1 MESHTVFIS
10 IGSNQGD
17 REKALK
23 DAAAS
28 LNPEVSPTAFSKIYE
43 TPPWG
48 YDQQPPFLNQVIRAE
63 TALPPLE
70 LLDKFKSIEINI
82 GRQPT
87 FRYGPRVIDVD
98 ILFYDATVISSE
110 RLTIPHPEIEK
121 RAFVLVPMMDIAPDF
136 IHPVNGRSITN
147 LLKDLPTE
155 NIKEYQSEEEIRPND
170 A

>member
-1 MESHTVFIS
+1 MRSHTVFIS
-10 IGSNQGD
+10 LGSNQGD
-17 REKALK
+17 REKALIE
-23 DAAAS
+23 AAAS
-28 LNPEVSPTAFSKIYE
+28 LSPEITPTAFSKIYE

-63 TALPPLE
+63 TSLPPLE
-70 LLDKFKSIEINI
+70 LLDKFKAIEKDL
-82 GRQPT
+82 GRKPT

-98 ILFYDATVISSE
+98 ILFYDATIISSG

-155 NIKEYQSEEEIRPND
+155 NIKEYQSEEEIRPD
-170 A
+170 HA